1 MEPGRRSI
9 YIYELSRRV
18 GEILHYIWDPIGVRG
33 APRARDEY
41 DNYVSPI
48 LELLE
53 GGATETELS
62 ACLTEIATEA
72 MGLTRGPKGSSD
84 DLEISKLLIEHYKIL
99 KKQYEE

>member
-9 YIYELSRRV
+9 YIYEISRRV

-33 APRARDEY
+33 APKARDEY
-41 DNYVSPI
+41 DSYVSPI

-53 GGATETELS
+53 RGVTEAELS
-62 ACLTEIATEA
+62 ACLTEFATGA
-72 MGLTRGPKGSSD
+72 MGLNRGPRGSSD
-84 DLEISKLLIEHYKIL
+84 DLEVSKLLIAHYNIL